1 MTTFRWPRIALNSG
15 MNGIGNEY
23 FRYYKLA
30 NAEAITLS
38 GQVSIQWIEAKMNE
52 YLNKVLKSDGVD
64 YVIGIDT
71 DSIYLNMGPFVD
83 SVFKGEASTEEI
95 VNFLDKVSHME
106 LEEYIESSYEELAT
120 TSTYTK
126 TKW

>member
-1 MTTFRWPRIALNSG
+1 MNS
-15 MNGIGNEY
+15 
-23 FRYYKLA
+23 
-30 NAEAITLS
+30 
-38 GQVSIQWIEAKMNE
+38 

-64 YVIGIDT
+64 YVIAIDT

-83 SVFKGEASTEEI
+83 AVFKGRDMSTEEI

-106 LEEYIESSYEELAT
+106 LEKYIESSYEELRT
-120 TSTYTK
+120 TSTPTK

>member
-1 MTTFRWPRIALNSG
+1 MRRLLLKELEEISRCDNIQMAKKIALNSEHG
-15 MNGIGNEY
+15 GVGNSISDTTNLQTE
-23 FRYYKLA
+23 
-30 NAEAITLS
+30 EAITLS

-83 SVFKGEASTEEI
+83 VFKEER
-95 VNFLDKVSHME
+95 L
-106 LEEYIESSYEELAT
+106 Y
-120 TSTYTK
+120 
-126 TKW
+126 